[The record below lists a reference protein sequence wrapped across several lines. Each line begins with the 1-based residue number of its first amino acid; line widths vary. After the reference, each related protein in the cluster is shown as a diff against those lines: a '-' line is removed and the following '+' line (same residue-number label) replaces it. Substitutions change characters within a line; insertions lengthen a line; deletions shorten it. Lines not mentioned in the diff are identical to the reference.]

1 MQLPE
6 DDGAAAHDGAADDNT
21 MIENTAES
29 TAPPAEKSKET
40 ATNAD
45 KNKSVAAILGLK
57 MDVRIVLGRSKM
69 PIGELLELTK
79 GSVIELDRKVGE
91 PVDVMINDRTVARG
105 DLVRV
110 KDDQLGV
117 ALREII
123 KDISFEE

>member
-1 MQLPE
+1 MSDATE
-6 DDGAAAHDGAADDNT
+6 DDTAVATDATDVQDPPAVDAAAP
-21 MIENTAES
+21 EEK
-29 TAPPAEKSKET
+29 APKDET
-40 ATNAD
+40 G
-45 KNKSVAAILGLK
+45 KSVAAILGLK
-57 MDVRIVLGRSKM
+57 MDVRIVLGRCKM
-69 PIGELLELTK
+69 PIGELLEVTK

-110 KDDQLGV
+110 KDDLLGV

>member
-1 MQLPE
+1 MSDTPQE
-6 DDGAAAHDGAADDNT
+6 DTAVAPDAAD
-21 MIENTAES
+21 IEKKPLSGGA
-29 TAPPAEKSKET
+29 
-40 ATNAD
+40 NASSD
-45 KNKSVAAILGLK
+45 EVGKSVAAILGLK
-57 MDVRIVLGRSKM
+57 MDVRIVLGRCKM
-69 PIGELLELTK
+69 PIGELLEVTK